1 MALYSNF
8 WVILFWFFFSHFQFK
23 LPFQMRFTKFLS
35 RNSRNFFHLSVLPTL
50 QPRLAIWLS
59 ALGGSKPRISNKF
72 LTFQSLAHFMW
83 RNRLKQT
90 VLVFLVTQNSHCST
104 NTFNLPFLGL
114 NWIQVGRDESKHCTN
129 LLLQLLLLTLSYVSS
144 DSLWFLLKLLLL
156 FLNLTIRHS
165 LLFIFFYNEKA
176 PSPHLSHSY
185 SLMEKEPKITALWY
199 RCVDLTSPL
208 EGFLMQSTNE
218 QINNTS
224 LLTAQQKT
232 YKINWGVK
240 GGLGSGWCGEHQ
252 LHCSPF
258 WISCRYTLVISV
270 LWCWSEE
277 VFQNLSLRWGCCNW
291 PFSGSEAGWPGHG
304 YLQRM
309 RGELTKCWLLGRVK
323 ESASNIRHASLS

>member
-165 LLFIFFYNEKA
+165 LLFIFFYN
-176 PSPHLSHSY
+176 
-185 SLMEKEPKITALWY
+185 
-199 RCVDLTSPL
+199 
-208 EGFLMQSTNE
+208 
-218 QINNTS
+218 
-224 LLTAQQKT
+224 
-232 YKINWGVK
+232 
-240 GGLGSGWCGEHQ
+240 
-252 LHCSPF
+252 
-258 WISCRYTLVISV
+258 
-270 LWCWSEE
+270 
-277 VFQNLSLRWGCCNW
+277 
-291 PFSGSEAGWPGHG
+291 
-304 YLQRM
+304 
-309 RGELTKCWLLGRVK
+309 
-323 ESASNIRHASLS
+323 